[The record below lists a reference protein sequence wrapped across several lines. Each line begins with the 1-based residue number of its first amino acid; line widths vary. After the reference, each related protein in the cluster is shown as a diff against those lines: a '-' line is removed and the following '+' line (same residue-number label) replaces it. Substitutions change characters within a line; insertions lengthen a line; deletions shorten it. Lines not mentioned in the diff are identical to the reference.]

1 MARLNEAAHRILRQ
15 ALERHGKRQT
25 IAEVQ
30 REMVQRRWEKL
41 RNGSGSPATYEELR
55 NTVSD
60 AFPDF
65 AERPLRRAAKA
76 NQGPGMFTWIGW
88 GAVGLA
94 GLGGVVWVLNLPYPP
109 VRYWVADKAP
119 LVLLP
124 SFMSMDHHYRG
135 AIAAVEQADQYVNQT
150 TSTADLE
157 QGAVQVAIAQEH
169 LDHLPVWFLGYYPR
183 AYCTLFGCRWRFT
196 LDEFEGARKSVARME
211 AQIFQEKNAQ
221 TALTE
226 AVGAIEAARARY
238 DQTPTGSEA
247 LAAIRDWRSGLD
259 RLREIP
265 VDTLAGEQAQLK
277 LEASARD
284 FEETVGAA
292 ADQERSINAVVVAK
306 GYALEATKLVQNAPH
321 PLEVWQQAQQMMDRA
336 IAELNAVQREDA
348 DYVSAQEKRAEY
360 EAVRSQWEIRKQA
373 ETEATRQFQQIEQ
386 AISRWRDRASR
397 QPDDPALV
405 AQLEDLLDDLKAI
418 PPGTT
423 VSAPAEALAQN
434 AGDRLATLR

>member
-1 MARLNEAAHRILRQ
+1 MARLNEAAHRLLRR
-15 ALERHGKRQT
+15 ALEQHGRRRA

-30 REMVQRRWEKL
+30 REIVQRRWEKL
-41 RNGSGSPATYEELR
+41 RNASGSPATYADLR
-55 NTVSD
+55 DTVSD

-65 AERPLRRAAKA
+65 PERPLRQAAKA
-76 NQGPGMFTWIGW
+76 NQGPGLFAWIGW

-94 GLGGVVWVLNLPYPP
+94 ALGGGVWVLNLPYPP
-109 VRYWVADKAP
+109 VRHWVADKAP

-124 SFMSMDHHYRG
+124 SFISMDHHYRG
-135 AIAAVEQADQYVNQT
+135 AIAAVEQADQYVNAA
-150 TSTADLE
+150 TSSADLE
-157 QGAVQVAIAQEH
+157 QGAAQVTIAQDH

-183 AYCTLFGCRWRFT
+183 AYCSLFGCSWRFT

-226 AVGAIEAARARY
+226 ALGAIEAARARY

-247 LAAIRDWRSGLD
+247 LGAIRDWRSGLD

-265 VDTLAGEQAQLK
+265 VETLAGEQAQLK

-292 ADQERSINAVVVAK
+292 ADQERSVNAVVVAK
-306 GYALEATKLVQNAPH
+306 GYALEATKLVQGAPH
-321 PLEVWQQAQQMMDRA
+321 PVAVWQQAQAMMDRA

-348 DYVSAQEKRAEY
+348 DYVSAQEKRANY
-360 EAVRSQWEIRKQA
+360 EAVRSAWEIRKQA
-373 ETEATRQFQQIEQ
+373 ETDATRQFQQIERE
-386 AISRWRDRASR
+386 ISHWRDRASR
-397 QPDDPALV
+397 QPNDPALV
-405 AQLEDLLDDLKAI
+405 AQLEDLLDDLKSI
-418 PPGTT
+418 PAGTT
-423 VSAPAEALAQN
+423 VSDPAQDLAKY
-434 AGDRLATLR
+434 AGDRLASLR

>member
-1 MARLNEAAHRILRQ
+1 MARLNEAAHRILRR
-15 ALERHGKRQT
+15 ALEQHGRRQA

-41 RNGSGSPATYEELR
+41 RHASGSPATYADLR
-55 NTVSD
+55 DTVSD

-65 AERPLRRAAKA
+65 PERPLRRAAKA
-76 NQGPGMFTWIGW
+76 NQGPGVLAWMGW

-109 VRYWVADKAP
+109 VRYAVADKAP
-119 LVLLP
+119 LLLLP
-124 SFMSMDHHYRG
+124 SFISMDHHYRG
-135 AIAAVEQADQYVNQT
+135 AIAAVEQADQYVNEA
-150 TSTADLE
+150 TSAADLE
-157 QGAVQVAIAQEH
+157 QGAAQVTIAQDH

-183 AYCTLFGCRWRFT
+183 AYCTLFGCTWRFT

-226 AVGAIEAARARY
+226 ALGAIEAARARY

-247 LAAIRDWRSGLD
+247 LGAIRDWRSGLD

-265 VDTLAGEQAQLK
+265 TQTLAGEQAQLK

-292 ADQERSINAVVVAK
+292 ADQERSVNAVVVAK
-306 GYALEATKLVQNAPH
+306 GYALEATKLVQAAPH
-321 PLEVWQQAQQMMDRA
+321 PVAVWQQAQAMMDRA

-360 EAVRSQWEIRKQA
+360 EAVRSAWEIRKQA
-373 ETEATRQFQQIEQ
+373 ETDATRQFQQIERE
-386 AISRWRDRASR
+386 ISQWRDRASR
-397 QPDDPALV
+397 QPNDPALV
-405 AQLEDLLDDLKAI
+405 AQLEDLLDDLKSI
-418 PPGTT
+418 PAGTT
-423 VSAPAEALAQN
+423 VSDPAQDLAKY
-434 AGDRLATLR
+434 AGDRLASLR